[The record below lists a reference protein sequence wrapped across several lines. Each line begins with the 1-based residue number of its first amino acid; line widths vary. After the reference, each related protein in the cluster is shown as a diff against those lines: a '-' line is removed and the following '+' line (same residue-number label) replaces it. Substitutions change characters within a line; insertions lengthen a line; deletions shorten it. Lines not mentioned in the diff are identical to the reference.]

1 MGSRRNRAGSRRMM
15 DGNENLLD
23 NDASRGR
30 DTVITNLQR

>member
-23 NDASRGR
+23 NDTTRQN
-30 DTVITNLQR
+30 DVNQYQTN